1 MLNLSKHRLHQSVS
15 ARYFSPLSLPQ
26 VYALLELQGR
36 HAAGAQGQSQS
47 RNEPAISTFSG
58 KILLQNGERF
68 ILRDD
73 ANEVWFHLDDQ
84 KYAGKFLG
92 KNVSV
97 TGVLDPLTDT
107 IRVRSIIE
115 SNA

>member
-1 MLNLSKHRLHQSVS
+1 MPNLTKHRLHKSVS
-15 ARYFSPLSLPQ
+15 ALFLAAALVSSVCVAQTSNPQ
-26 VYALLELQGR
+26 APGVEPQTR
-36 HAAGAQGQSQS
+36 SQDQ
-47 RNEPAISTFSG
+47 PAISTFSG

-84 KYAGKFLG
+84 QDARKFLG

-107 IRVRSIIE
+107 IRVSSIVE
-115 SNA
+115 ANA